1 MSRVAHLAF
10 NDTSIQF
17 ELSTQ
22 SLSKTAIGRNKAFQ
36 VIQLVDLS
44 AAPALSFYANTAVV
58 LAGTNVYTIDDV
70 NGTNDPISAS
80 LLGNLIKRAQALYKH
95 H

>member
-1 MSRVAHLAF
+1 
-10 NDTSIQF
+10 
-17 ELSTQ
+17 
-22 SLSKTAIGRNKAFQ
+22 
-36 VIQLVDLS
+36 
-44 AAPALSFYANTAVV
+44 V

>member
-1 MSRVAHLAF
+1 TRRPAAARTASSASSPAHQ
-10 NDTSIQF
+10 I
-17 ELSTQ
+17 
-22 SLSKTAIGRNKAFQ
+22 
-36 VIQLVDLS
+36 DLS
-44 AAPALSFYANTAVV
+44 AAPALSCYGNTAVV

-80 LLGNLIKRAQALYKH
+80 LLGNLIKRARALYKH